1 MKNNKLPFQIGK
13 HYENWEFDLE
23 PSDMER
29 ILGFDSYVFIREI
42 SFLNIIPRYT
52 ELVFCWDI
60 LKVVIL
66 TFDFEI
72 KEQLELFRDIL
83 ALNFGSKTQFKN
95 EHLQAEIYSVA
106 RHIELWLVY
115 IPDGYRIE
123 ISYGCSKY
131 LNIIYN

>member
-1 MKNNKLPFQIGK
+1 MKKNKLPFQIGK

-72 KEQLELFRDIL
+72 KEQMELFRDIL

-95 EHLQAEIYSVA
+95 EDLQAEIYSVA

-123 ISYGCSKY
+123 LSYGNSKY
-131 LNIIYN
+131 LRGIYY

>member
-1 MKNNKLPFQIGK
+1 MKKDKLPFKIGK

-66 TFDFEI
+66 TFDFET
-72 KEQLELFRDIL
+72 KEQMELFRDIL

-95 EHLQAEIYSVA
+95 EDLQAEIYSVA

-123 ISYGCSKY
+123 ISYGNNKY
-131 LNIIYN
+131 LKEIYD

>member
-72 KEQLELFRDIL
+72 KEQMELFRDIL

-95 EHLQAEIYSVA
+95 EDLQAEIYSVA

-123 ISYGCSKY
+123 LSYGNSKY
-131 LNIIYN
+131 LKEIYN

>member
-1 MKNNKLPFQIGK
+1 MKKDKLPFQIGK

-66 TFDFEI
+66 TFDFET
-72 KEQLELFRDIL
+72 KEQMELFRDIL

-95 EHLQAEIYSVA
+95 EDLQAEIYSVA

-123 ISYGCSKY
+123 ISYGSSKY
-131 LNIIYN
+131 LKEIYD

>member
-1 MKNNKLPFQIGK
+1 MKKNKLPFQIGK

-29 ILGFDSYVFIREI
+29 ILGFDSYFYIREL
-42 SFLNIIPRYT
+42 SFLDIIPRYT

-66 TFDFEI
+66 TIDFETLV
-72 KEQLELFRDIL
+72 QLHQFRDIL
-83 ALNFGSKTQFKN
+83 DLNFGNRAKFNN
-95 EHLQAEIYSVA
+95 EYLQAEIYSIA

-123 ISYGCSKY
+123 LSYGNSKY
-131 LNIIYN
+131 LKEIYN

>member
-1 MKNNKLPFQIGK
+1 MKKDKLPFQIGK

-66 TFDFEI
+66 TLDFET
-72 KEQLELFRDIL
+72 KEQMELFRDIL

-95 EHLQAEIYSVA
+95 EDLQAEIYSVA

>member
-1 MKNNKLPFQIGK
+1 MKKNKLPFQIGK

-66 TFDFEI
+66 TVDFET

-95 EHLQAEIYSVA
+95 EHLQAEIYSIA

-123 ISYGCSKY
+123 LSYGSSKY
-131 LNIIYN
+131 LEEIYN

>member
-1 MKNNKLPFQIGK
+1 MKKDKLPFQIGK

-66 TFDFEI
+66 TFDFET
-72 KEQLELFRDIL
+72 KEQMELFRDIL

-95 EHLQAEIYSVA
+95 ELLQAEIYSIA
-106 RHIELWLVY
+106 RHLELWLVY

-123 ISYGCSKY
+123 LSYGINKY

>member
-1 MKNNKLPFQIGK
+1 MKKDKLPFQIGN

-23 PSDMER
+23 PSEMER
-29 ILGFDSYVFIREI
+29 ILGFDSYFYIREL
-42 SFLNIIPRYT
+42 SFLGIIPRYA

-66 TFDFEI
+66 TIDFET

-95 EHLQAEIYSVA
+95 ELLQAEIYSIA
-106 RHIELWLVY
+106 RHLELWLVY

-123 ISYGCSKY
+123 LSYGINKY

>member
-1 MKNNKLPFQIGK
+1 MKKDKLPFQIGK

-66 TFDFEI
+66 TVDFETL
-72 KEQLELFRDIL
+72 EQLHQFRDIL
-83 ALNFGSKTQFKN
+83 DAKFGNKTQFQN
-95 EHLQAEIYSVA
+95 EYLNAEIYQLLGL
-106 RHIELWLVY
+106 ELWLVY

-123 ISYGCSKY
+123 ISYGNNKY
-131 LNIIYN
+131 LKEIYN

>member
-66 TFDFEI
+66 TFDFET
-72 KEQLELFRDIL
+72 KEQMELFRDIL

-95 EHLQAEIYSVA
+95 EDLQAEIYSVA

-123 ISYGCSKY
+123 ISYGNNKY
-131 LNIIYN
+131 LRGIYY

>member
-1 MKNNKLPFQIGK
+1 MKKDKLPFEIGK

-29 ILGFDSYVFIREI
+29 ILGFDSYFHMREL
-42 SFLNIIPRYT
+42 SFLGIIPRYT

-66 TFDFEI
+66 TFDFET
-72 KEQLELFRDIL
+72 KEQMELFRDIL

-95 EHLQAEIYSVA
+95 EDLQAEIYSVA

-123 ISYGCSKY
+123 ISYGNSKY
-131 LNIIYN
+131 LRGIYY

>member
-1 MKNNKLPFQIGK
+1 MKKNKLPFQIGK
-13 HYENWEFDLE
+13 LYENWEFDLE

-66 TFDFEI
+66 TFDFETL
-72 KEQLELFRDIL
+72 EQLHQFRDIL
-83 ALNFGSKTQFKN
+83 DLNFGDRTQF
-95 EHLQAEIYSVA
+95 ESEYLDAEIYSVA

-115 IPDGYRIE
+115 IPDGYTIE
-123 ISYGCSKY
+123 ISYGNNKY
-131 LNIIYN
+131 LKEIYD

>member
-1 MKNNKLPFQIGK
+1 MKKDKLPFQIGK

-72 KEQLELFRDIL
+72 KEQMELFRDIL

-95 EHLQAEIYSVA
+95 EDLQAEIYSVA

-123 ISYGCSKY
+123 ISYGNSKY
-131 LNIIYN
+131 LRGIYY

>member
-1 MKNNKLPFQIGK
+1 MKKDKLPFQIGK

-66 TFDFEI
+66 TVDFETL
-72 KEQLELFRDIL
+72 EQLHQFRDIL

-95 EHLQAEIYSVA
+95 EDLQAEIYSVA

>member
-1 MKNNKLPFQIGK
+1 MKKDKLPFQIGK

-66 TFDFEI
+66 TVDFET
-72 KEQLELFRDIL
+72 KEQMELFRDIL

-95 EHLQAEIYSVA
+95 EDLQAEIYSVA

>member
-1 MKNNKLPFQIGK
+1 MKKDKLPFQIGK

-66 TFDFEI
+66 TFDFET
-72 KEQLELFRDIL
+72 KEQMELFRDIL

-95 EHLQAEIYSVA
+95 EDLQAEIYSVA

-123 ISYGCSKY
+123 ISYGNNKY
-131 LNIIYN
+131 LKEIYN

>member
-1 MKNNKLPFQIGK
+1 MKKDKLPFQIGK

-66 TFDFEI
+66 TFDFET
-72 KEQLELFRDIL
+72 KEQMELFRDIL

-95 EHLQAEIYSVA
+95 EDLQAEIYSVA

-115 IPDGYRIE
+115 IPDGYRVE

>member
-1 MKNNKLPFQIGK
+1 MKKDKLPFQIGK

-29 ILGFDSYVFIREI
+29 ILGFDSYFYIREL
-42 SFLNIIPRYT
+42 SFLDIIPRYT

-66 TFDFEI
+66 TIDFETLV
-72 KEQLELFRDIL
+72 QLHQFRDIL
-83 ALNFGSKTQFKN
+83 DLNFGNRAKFKN
-95 EHLQAEIYSVA
+95 EDLQAEIYSVA

-123 ISYGCSKY
+123 ISYGSSKY
-131 LNIIYN
+131 LEEIYN

>member
-1 MKNNKLPFQIGK
+1 MKKDKLPFEIGK

-29 ILGFDSYVFIREI
+29 ILGFDSYFYIREL
-42 SFLNIIPRYT
+42 SFLGIIPRYT

-66 TFDFEI
+66 TVDFET

-95 EHLQAEIYSVA
+95 EDLQAEIYSVA
-106 RHIELWLVY
+106 KHIELWLVY

-123 ISYGCSKY
+123 ISYGNSKY
-131 LNIIYN
+131 LRGIYY

>member
-1 MKNNKLPFQIGK
+1 MKKDKLPFQIGK
-13 HYENWEFDLE
+13 LYENWEFDLE

-66 TFDFEI
+66 TFDFET
-72 KEQLELFRDIL
+72 KEQMELFRDIL

-95 EHLQAEIYSVA
+95 EDLQAEIYSVA

-123 ISYGCSKY
+123 LSYGINKY

>member
-1 MKNNKLPFQIGK
+1 MKKDKLPFQIGN

-29 ILGFDSYVFIREI
+29 ILGFDSYFYIREL
-42 SFLNIIPRYT
+42 SFLGIIPRYA

-66 TFDFEI
+66 TIDFETL
-72 KEQLELFRDIL
+72 EQLQNFKDIL
-83 ALNFGSKTQFKN
+83 DHNFGSRTQHEN
-95 EHLQAEIYSVA
+95 EYLQAEIYSIA
-106 RHIELWLVY
+106 RHLELWLVY

-123 ISYGCSKY
+123 LSYGINKY

>member
-1 MKNNKLPFQIGK
+1 MKKDILPFQIGK

-29 ILGFDSYVFIREI
+29 ILGFESYFYIREL
-42 SFLNIIPRYT
+42 SFLGIIPRYT

-60 LKVVIL
+60 LKVIIL
-66 TFDFEI
+66 TIDFETR
-72 KEQLELFRDIL
+72 EQLDLFRGIL
-83 ALNFGSKTQFKN
+83 DLNFGSITQLKN
-95 EHLQAEIYSVA
+95 EYLQAEIYSIA

-115 IPDGYRIE
+115 ISDGYRIE
-123 ISYGCSKY
+123 ISYGSNKY

>member
-1 MKNNKLPFQIGK
+1 MKKDKLPFQIGK

-23 PSDMER
+23 PSDVER
-29 ILGFDSYVFIREI
+29 IIGFDSYFHIREL
-42 SFLNIIPRYT
+42 SFLGIIPRYT

-66 TFDFEI
+66 TVDFET

-95 EHLQAEIYSVA
+95 EDLQAEIYSVA

-115 IPDGYRIE
+115 IPDGYRVE

>member
-1 MKNNKLPFQIGK
+1 MKNNKLPFQIGN

-66 TFDFEI
+66 TFDFET
-72 KEQLELFRDIL
+72 KEQMELFRDIL

-95 EHLQAEIYSVA
+95 EDLQAEIYSVA
-106 RHIELWLVY
+106 KHIELWLVY

-123 ISYGCSKY
+123 ISYGNSKY
-131 LNIIYN
+131 LRGIYY

>member
-1 MKNNKLPFQIGK
+1 MKKDKLPFEIGK

-66 TFDFEI
+66 TVDFET
-72 KEQLELFRDIL
+72 KEQIELFRDIL

-95 EHLQAEIYSVA
+95 EDLQAEIYSVA

-123 ISYGCSKY
+123 ISYGNNKY
-131 LNIIYN
+131 LKEIYN

>member
-1 MKNNKLPFQIGK
+1 MKKNKLPFQIGK

-66 TFDFEI
+66 TVDFET
-72 KEQLELFRDIL
+72 KEQLELFRNIL
-83 ALNFGSKTQFKN
+83 SLNFGSKTQFKN
-95 EHLQAEIYSVA
+95 EHLQAEIYSIA

-123 ISYGCSKY
+123 LSYGSSKY
-131 LNIIYN
+131 LEEIYN

>member
-1 MKNNKLPFQIGK
+1 MKKNKLPFQIGK

-23 PSDMER
+23 PADMER
-29 ILGFDSYVFIREI
+29 ILGFDSYFYIREL
-42 SFLNIIPRYT
+42 SFLGIIPRYT

-66 TFDFEI
+66 TFDFET
-72 KEQLELFRDIL
+72 KEQMELFRDIL
-83 ALNFGSKTQFKN
+83 ALNFGGKTQFKN
-95 EHLQAEIYSVA
+95 EHLQAEIYSIA

-123 ISYGCSKY
+123 ISYGNNKY
-131 LNIIYN
+131 LRGIYY

>member
-1 MKNNKLPFQIGK
+1 MKKDKLPFQIGK

-66 TFDFEI
+66 TVDFET

-83 ALNFGSKTQFKN
+83 AL
-95 EHLQAEIYSVA
+95 SVVVSTC
-106 RHIELWLVY
+106 I
-115 IPDGYRIE
+115 
-123 ISYGCSKY
+123 
-131 LNIIYN
+131 

>member
-1 MKNNKLPFQIGK
+1 MKKDKLPFQIGK

-66 TFDFEI
+66 TFDFET
-72 KEQLELFRDIL
+72 KEQMELFRDIL
-83 ALNFGSKTQFKN
+83 DAKFGNKTQFQN
-95 EHLQAEIYSVA
+95 EYLNAEIYQLLGL
-106 RHIELWLVY
+106 ELWLVY

-123 ISYGCSKY
+123 LSYGINKY

>member
-1 MKNNKLPFQIGK
+1 MKKDKLPFQIGK

-29 ILGFDSYVFIREI
+29 ILGFDSYFYIREL
-42 SFLNIIPRYT
+42 SFLDIIPRYT

-66 TFDFEI
+66 TIDFETLV
-72 KEQLELFRDIL
+72 QLHQYKDIL
-83 ALNFGSKTQFKN
+83 DLNFGNRAKFKN
-95 EHLQAEIYSVA
+95 EDLQAEIYSVA

-123 ISYGCSKY
+123 LSYGINKY

>member
-1 MKNNKLPFQIGK
+1 MKKDKLPFQIGK

-66 TFDFEI
+66 TVDFET
-72 KEQLELFRDIL
+72 KEQMELFRDIL

-95 EHLQAEIYSVA
+95 EDLQAEIYSVA

-115 IPDGYRIE
+115 IPDGYRVE